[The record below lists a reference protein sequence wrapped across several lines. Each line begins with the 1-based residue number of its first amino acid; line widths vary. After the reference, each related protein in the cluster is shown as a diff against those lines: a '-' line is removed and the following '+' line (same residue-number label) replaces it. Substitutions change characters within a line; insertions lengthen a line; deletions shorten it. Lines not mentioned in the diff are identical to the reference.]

1 MERLLLHLPGVVRL
15 SVVLIASARSAA
27 RLEEALRSLMI
38 PMMLTDGCLD
48 CSAWVEPDWTV
59 HYQEDW
65 ATEARM
71 RARVRSDAFT
81 RLLSVIEASEE
92 QPHLQFDFVTKTRGL
107 DYIEEVRG
115 FSELP
120 AAPAKMA
127 GDADVKE

>member
-1 MERLLLHLPGVVRL
+1 
-15 SVVLIASARSAA
+15 
-27 RLEEALRSLMI
+27 MI

-59 HYQEDW
+59 HYQESW

-92 QPHLQFDFVTKTRGL
+92 QPLLQFDFVTKTRGL
-107 DYIEEVRG
+107 DYVEEVRG
-115 FSELP
+115 CSAW
-120 AAPAKMA
+120 AATPAKIA
-127 GDADVKE
+127 GDGDVKE